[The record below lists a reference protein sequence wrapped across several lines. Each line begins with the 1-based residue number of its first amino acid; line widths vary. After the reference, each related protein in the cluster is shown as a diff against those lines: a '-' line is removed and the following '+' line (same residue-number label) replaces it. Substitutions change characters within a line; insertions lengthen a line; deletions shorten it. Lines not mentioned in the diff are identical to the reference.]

1 MFRAG
6 EDGSI
11 QNAMR
16 IVNVGI
22 DDLSSDQR
30 NVHAY
35 WDSLRDDRIAPSWR
49 EIELVKLP
57 SNLLPTT
64 MVVDIRAPL
73 EQSIFRYWG
82 SKLTEIHGVDMTSRH
97 PYDLTPPEFGKQLL
111 TDHRTVI
118 ERKKPMGWH
127 YSFLAAGG
135 YMHSHGLIRLP
146 LSNDNEQISH
156 IIVVADYSREALEL
170 IRLRRDKYAEATGRD
185 TEQPLH

>member
-1 MFRAG
+1 
-6 EDGSI
+6 
-11 QNAMR
+11 MR

-22 DDLSSDQR
+22 DDLSSGLR

-35 WDSLRDDRIAPSWR
+35 WDELRDGRIAPSWA
-49 EIELVKLP
+49 EIDLVKLP

-73 EQSIFRYWG
+73 EESIFRYWG
-82 SKLTEIHGVDMTSRH
+82 SKLTEIHGMDMTSRH
-97 PYDLTPPEFGKQLL
+97 PYDLTPPEFGRQLL
-111 TDHRTVI
+111 ADHRMVI
-118 ERKKPMGWH
+118 EARKPMAWH

-146 LSNDNEQISH
+146 LSNDNEHISH
-156 IIVVADYSREALEL
+156 IIVVVDYSREALEL
-170 IRLRRDKYAEATGRD
+170 IRLGRDKYPKATGQD